1 MSFVRNA
8 EHLIILSDV
17 GSGYLNRVHL
27 LLSFKRPPH
36 LFTAELDKFTRQL
49 LTRKYPE
56 LPNDLPKQSGFE
68 PFRRNADAI
77 KAALADFSLTI
88 VDCLAWIESAWTALQ
103 AVASEPQLRVDL
115 AINPDLCH
123 FFFTLLTRYVQL
135 HLLLAQLDA
144 PQVNLLGYYLAAFL
158 PTPAAAFLSSPS
170 NTSVIIPPSALDPD
184 YLRTSSYFNT
194 HNRTPLKQL
203 QQGFTSISV
212 TIGNALCLP
221 SLSNLIFDYAK
232 VKTYTD
238 RKLFTL
244 DPRTNTLLH
253 PSNDAKYADL
263 IHLDRV
269 RQYVIYA
276 FLVCPGEL
284 IRPGAVEMLKVAL
297 MSDVVVV
304 LHRDVVLNVAKEYG
318 ELFESYT
325 KGKLKKHKKTLK
337 EATGDTQQTL
347 LQHAELRI
355 LLQLQGLALLP
366 VFQDNPHALSP
377 KLSMLFAL
385 MHACKE
391 EVVWYVRHLGFHV
404 LSKVIKEREK
414 ALFDD
419 HVSPLIY
426 LITELLA
433 LIDRNRDAIQT
444 YYLAYMQG
452 ADMQALL
459 SLLQPLT
466 PQLDPVIRQLFD
478 NICNALDGR
487 SISDS
492 FETVRLNWYRASI
505 GLSSGRGKVD
515 AASVA
520 KVSTVMNTLMAH
532 SRHVDC
538 LDTQMR
544 AHGSFAALYWYRE
557 EMQQCFKLSLQGKD
571 GQQAYSLAYVKTLH
585 SALHNV
591 HRLCPEEQIPIGRDI
606 VNTADAL
613 LKALTAKLEGYAEFI
628 GREVAVL
635 RQQTT
640 PSQLMVR
647 LASKSNLAP
656 GYESVWENRKG
667 VAGLRMSKAGV
678 ADVLA
683 SVEDEGGDG
692 IVVYNVRVY
701 AREYIIDMIAAN
713 LKRKLKQLCFEG
725 AVMQKSADLI
735 HHTPSRHWKEHGTDC
750 PVRCVLCAGLR

>member
-8 EHLIILSDV
+8 EHLIILGDV

-36 LFTAELDKFTRQL
+36 LFTTELDKFTRSL
-49 LTRKYPE
+49 LTRRYPE

-68 PFRRNADAI
+68 PFRRNSDAI
-77 KAALADFSLTI
+77 KTALSDYALTL
-88 VDCLAWIESAWTALQ
+88 VDCLAWLEAAWGALQ
-103 AVASEPQLRVDL
+103 AVASDPQLRFDL
-115 AINPDLCH
+115 SINPDITH

-135 HLLLAQLDA
+135 HLLIAQLDS
-144 PQVNLLGYYLAAFL
+144 PQVNLLGYYLASFL
-158 PTPAAAFLSSPS
+158 PSGGASYLSSPS
-170 NTSVIIPPSALDPD
+170 NQSVIIPPSALDPD
-184 YLRTSSYFNT
+184 YLRTSSHFNT
-194 HNRTPLKQL
+194 HGKTPLKQL
-203 QQGFTSISV
+203 QQDFTSISV

-221 SLSNLIFDYAK
+221 SVSNLVFDYSK
-232 VKTYTD
+232 VRTYQE
-238 RKLFTL
+238 RKVFTL
-244 DPRTNTLLH
+244 DASNTLLH

-263 IHLDRV
+263 INLDRV
-269 RQYVIYA
+269 RQYVVYG

-297 MSDVVVV
+297 MHDVVVP

-318 ELFESYT
+318 ELFENYT

-337 EATGDTQQTL
+337 EATGDQQATL
-347 LQHAELRI
+347 LFHAELRI

-366 VFQDNPHALSP
+366 VLQDNPHALSP
-377 KLSMLFAL
+377 KLSLVLAL
-385 MHACKE
+385 LHACKE

-404 LSKVIKEREK
+404 FNAKVVKEREK
-414 ALFDD
+414 VLFDD

-433 LIDRNRDAIQT
+433 LIDRNREAIQT
-444 YYLAYMQG
+444 YYLQYMQG
-452 ADMQALL
+452 LDLH
-459 SLLQPLT
+459 SLLALVQPLT
-466 PQLDPVIRQLFD
+466 PQLDPVVRQLFD

-487 SISDS
+487 SIADN

-505 GLSSGRGKVD
+505 GLSSGKGKVD
-515 AASVA
+515 PATVA
-520 KVSTVMNTLMAH
+520 KVSAAMNTLVAH

-538 LDTQMR
+538 LDTEMR
-544 AHGSFAALYWYRE
+544 AHGSFASLYWYKE
-557 EMQQCFKLSLQGKD
+557 EVQQCFQQSLQGKD
-571 GQQAYSLAYVKTLH
+571 GQQAYSLSYVKTLH

-591 HRLCPEEQIPIGRDI
+591 HRLCPEEQNPIGRDI
-606 VNTADAL
+606 VSLADSL
-613 LKALTAKLEGYAEFI
+613 LKALTAKLEDYAEFI

-656 GYESVWENRKG
+656 GYESIWENRKG
-667 VAGLRMSKAGV
+667 VAGLRLSKAGV

-683 SVEDEGGDG
+683 SVEDEGDDG

-701 AREYIIDMIAAN
+701 AREYIVDMIATN
-713 LKRKLKQLCFEG
+713 LKRKLRQLCFDG
-725 AVMQKSADLI
+725 PTMQKSVKMHTAADSSLAARGR
-735 HHTPSRHWKEHGTDC
+735 SSD
-750 PVRCVLCAGLR
+750 RCSGCVYV